1 MGLATTD
8 LTVGSS
14 PLTRG
19 KLFSSVW
26 EGIKG
31 GLIPAHAGKTTAHRP
46 NTQGRG
52 AHPRSR
58 GENARTIGTL
68 AVQDGSSPLTR
79 GKLAG
84 NDRVFG
90 AYRLI
95 PAHAGKTTA
104 HRPNTQGRGA
114 HPRSRGENAALDEE
128 GAGVEGSSPL
138 TRGKRGSVPGHCLV
152 RGLIPAHAGKTIV

>member
-31 GLIPAHAGKTTAHRP
+31 G
-46 NTQGRG
+46 
-52 AHPRSR
+52 
-58 GENARTIGTL
+58 
-68 AVQDGSSPLTR
+68 
-79 GKLAG
+79 
-84 NDRVFG
+84 
-90 AYRLI
+90 LI